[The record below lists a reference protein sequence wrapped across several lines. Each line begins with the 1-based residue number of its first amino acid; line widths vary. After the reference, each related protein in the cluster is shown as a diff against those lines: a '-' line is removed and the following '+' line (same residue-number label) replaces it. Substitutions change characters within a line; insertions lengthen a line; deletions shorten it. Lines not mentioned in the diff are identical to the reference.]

1 MRQKA
6 VVVAVRDSV
15 ATVEVL
21 RSTMCEGCEKS
32 KDGGACACG
41 ALLGANRSMRADA
54 ENPVGASVGDTVEV
68 ETDSRTVL
76 GSAALVFLLPVVL
89 ALVFYLIAGRFTSS
103 EAIALL
109 AAGAGFALSL
119 VPVVIVDRNR
129 RGKPQLAV
137 VGVLRGNDSEIG
149 ESSDGTEKESS
160 EE

>member
-6 VVVAVRDSV
+6 VVVAVKDSV

-41 ALLGANRSMRADA
+41 ALLGATRSMRADA
-54 ENPVGASVGDTVEV
+54 ENPVGASDGDTVEV

-89 ALVFYLIAGRFTSS
+89 ALVFYLIAESLTAS
-103 EAIALL
+103 ETIPLI
-109 AAGAGFALSL
+109 AAGAGFVLSV
-119 VPVVIVDRNR
+119 VPTVIVDRSR
-129 RGKPQLAV
+129 RGRPQLAV
-137 VGVLRGNDSEIG
+137 VGVLRRNDTESG
-149 ESSDGTEKESS
+149 ESSDSAEEESS